1 MNDNFFLA
9 SSISL
14 FLLGAAFIIM
24 SVPDEGIPVQ
34 TIKPNIIIDINGRAE
49 QHKMIGLLLSS
60 HFFKVSD

>member
-49 QHKMIGLLLSS
+49 QHKNDW
-60 HFFKVSD
+60 FVA